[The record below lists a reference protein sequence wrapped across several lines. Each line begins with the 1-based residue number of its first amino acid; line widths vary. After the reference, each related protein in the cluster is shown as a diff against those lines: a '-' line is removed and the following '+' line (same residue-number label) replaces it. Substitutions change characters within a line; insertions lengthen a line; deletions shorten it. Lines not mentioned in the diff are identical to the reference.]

1 MNVSVDLAPEQ
12 LSFLKAMLKSGSYR
26 SRSEIVRDIIRRA
39 EFEWEWKKG
48 INEAADAGIS
58 EGIKEERKKAYQ
70 ALKGRFK
77 DAL

>member
-48 INEAADAGIS
+48 IEQAQALGVSDDID
-58 EGIKEERKKAYQ
+58 EERGKAFKV
-70 ALKGRFK
+70 LGKRFK